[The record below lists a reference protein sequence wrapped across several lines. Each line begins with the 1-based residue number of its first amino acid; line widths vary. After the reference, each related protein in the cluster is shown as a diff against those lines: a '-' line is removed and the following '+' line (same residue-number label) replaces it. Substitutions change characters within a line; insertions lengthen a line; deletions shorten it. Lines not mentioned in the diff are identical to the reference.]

1 MSDQPAPHRPR
12 LGIGALVNHVD
23 YGRGRIVRYQ
33 DDGYLIQFKNGETRW
48 AGWQFH
54 GLSAVEG
61 AGDPELDRVKQAVRE
76 VLLDYGWLDA
86 DQEMSR
92 RWLGGTL
99 RLVPGQEGT
108 QPKDIPL
115 EAFFKKVIGVREKL
129 RVLEQK
135 INNHTSLAP
144 EEKLELAGYVTRC
157 YGSLTTFN
165 VLFAHKAAQFSS
177 TGGASEESD

>member
-1 MSDQPAPHRPR
+1 MADTPTPLRPR

-33 DDGYLIQFKNGETRW
+33 EQGYLIQFKNGETRW

-54 GLSAVEG
+54 GLTPVAES
-61 AGDPELDRVKQAVRE
+61 GDAELDRIKQAVGE
-76 VLLDYGWLDA
+76 VLLDYGWIEA
-86 DQEMSR
+86 DLEMGK

-99 RLVPGQEGT
+99 RMIPGQEGT
-108 QPKDIPL
+108 QPKDVPL

-135 INNHTSLAP
+135 INNHPSLSP
-144 EEKLELAGYVTRC
+144 EERLDLQGYISRC

-165 VLFAHKAAQFSS
+165 ALFASKASYFTS
-177 TGGASEESD
+177 GGGSAEESD